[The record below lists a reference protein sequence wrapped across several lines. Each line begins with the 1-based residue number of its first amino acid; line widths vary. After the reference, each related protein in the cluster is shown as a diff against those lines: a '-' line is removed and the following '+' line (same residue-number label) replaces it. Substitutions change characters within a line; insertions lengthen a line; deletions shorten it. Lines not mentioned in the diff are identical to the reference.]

1 MNERQLLVAGALNML
16 AAVTLGA
23 FGAHG
28 LKAWV
33 SADMLAVWETG
44 VIYHL
49 VHGLGLLIIA
59 LMMPRL
65 DARGASSLAKA
76 GTLMLAG
83 IVLFSGSLYV
93 LTLTGVKLIGVVT
106 PFGGAAFLI
115 AWGWVAWAAWR
126 STPS

>member
-1 MNERQLLVAGALNML
+1 MNERQLLVAGSLNMF
-16 AAVTLGA
+16 AAVALGA

-28 LKAWV
+28 LKTMV

-59 LMMPRL
+59 LVMPRM

-76 GTLMLAG
+76 GTVMFAG
-83 IVLFSGSLYV
+83 IVLFSGSLYL
-93 LTLTGVKLIGVVT
+93 LTLTGIRLIGVVT
-106 PFGGAAFLI
+106 PFGGAAFLF
-115 AWGWVAWAAWR
+115 AWAWVAWTAWR

>member
-1 MNERQLLVAGALNML
+1 MNERQLLVVGSLNMFV
-16 AAVTLGA
+16 AVALGA

-33 SADMLAVWETG
+33 DASMLAVWETG

-49 VHGLGLLIIA
+49 VHGLGLLLIA
-59 LMMPRL
+59 LVMPRL
-65 DARGASSLAKA
+65 DARGASALGKA
-76 GTLMLAG
+76 GAVMFAG
-83 IVLFSGSLYV
+83 IVLFSGSLYL
-93 LTLTGVKLIGVVT
+93 LTLTRITLIGVVT
-106 PFGGAAFLI
+106 PFGGAAFLF

>member
-1 MNERQLLVAGALNML
+1 MNERQLLLAGSLNMF
-16 AAVTLGA
+16 AAVMLGA

-33 SADMLAVWETG
+33 SVEMLAVWETG

-49 VHGLGLLIIA
+49 VHALGLLIIA
-59 LMMPRL
+59 LLMPRL
-65 DARGASSLAKA
+65 DAKGASAVGKA
-76 GTLMLAG
+76 GAVMFAG
-83 IVLFSGSLYV
+83 IVLFSGSLYL
-93 LTLTGVKLIGVVT
+93 LTLTGIKLIGVVT
-106 PFGGAAFLI
+106 PFGGVAFLL